1 MGNNGRGVDNHSYS
15 RILKTALLVF
25 AAWILSSTWDL
36 IM

>member
-1 MGNNGRGVDNHSYS
+1 MGNNGRGVANHSYS
-15 RILKTALLVF
+15 RILKTALSVF